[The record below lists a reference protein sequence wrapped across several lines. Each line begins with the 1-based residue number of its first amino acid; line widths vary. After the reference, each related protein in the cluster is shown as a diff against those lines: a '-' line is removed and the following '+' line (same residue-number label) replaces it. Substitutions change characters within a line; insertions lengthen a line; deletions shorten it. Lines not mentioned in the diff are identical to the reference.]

1 MTSSL
6 RIIVTGLIAQ
16 HPLLGGIT
24 WHYLQYILG
33 LVHLGHDVYYFED
46 SGEFPY
52 NFDGGSTGSD
62 WVVRDCAYN
71 VEYLEKIMCR
81 AGLENRWA
89 YRFPLR
95 AQWFGLS
102 DQQRTAVIQS
112 TDLLINVSGTLEHP
126 EDYRRIPRL
135 LYVDTDPVVTQ
146 IKLTLDG
153 GDFRQRVDAHDLHF
167 SFGEC
172 LSAAVPATGHYWRPT
187 RQPIVLSEWRPLMS
201 HGDVFTTVMNWTS
214 YKPLRYRGQT
224 YGQKDMEF
232 TRFLE
237 LPRKVAPTA
246 MEVTL
251 GRTEHPEWQAK
262 DASLPLSLGG
272 LARGK
277 TRLTPRDMLIHSGW
291 RVADAVQA
299 CGDLDSYRYYI
310 ESSKA
315 EWSVAKNAYV
325 LGRPGWF
332 SERSACYL
340 AAGRPVVAQD
350 TGFAGALPVGEGI
363 LPFNTLEEAVAAIHE
378 VESRYARHAKVAR
391 EISEEYF
398 DSDKILDQLIAV
410 AISSD
415 N

>member
-1 MTSSL
+1 
-6 RIIVTGLIAQ
+6 
-16 HPLLGGIT
+16 
-24 WHYLQYILG
+24 
-33 LVHLGHDVYYFED
+33 VHLGHDVYYFED

-52 NFDGGSTGSD
+52 NLDGGSSGSD
-62 WVVRDCAYN
+62 WIARDCAYN
-71 VEYLEKIMCR
+71 IEYLEKIMCR
-81 AGLENRWA
+81 AGLQNRWA

-95 AQWFGLS
+95 PQWFGLS
-102 DQQRTAVIQS
+102 DQQRTLVIQS

-153 GDFRQRVDAHDLHF
+153 GDFHQRVDAHDVHF

-187 RQPIVLSEWRPLMS
+187 RQPSVLSEWRPAMS
-201 HGDVFTTVMNWTS
+201 HSDVFTTVMNWTS

-224 YGQKDMEF
+224 YGQKDVEF

-237 LPRKVAPTA
+237 LPCKVAPTA

-251 GRTEHPEWQAK
+251 GRTVHPEWQAK
-262 DASLPLSLGG
+262 DESLPPSLGE
-272 LARGK
+272 LAQDK
-277 TRLTPRDMLIHSGW
+277 TKLPPRDMLIRAGW
-291 RVADAVQA
+291 HVADAVQA

-325 LGRPGWF
+325 RGQPGWF

-340 AAGRPVVAQD
+340 AAGRPVVVQD
-350 TGFAGALPVGEGI
+350 TGFSAVLPVGEGI
-363 LPFNTLEEAVAAIHE
+363 LPFRTMEEAVAAIREIEAH
-378 VESRYARHAKVAR
+378 YTRHAKAAR
-391 EISEEYF
+391 AIAEEYF
-398 DSDKILDQLIAV
+398 DAGKVLTQLIDEAMG
-410 AISSD
+410 
-415 N
+415 